1 MDKEEVEIIV
11 SDRISHARLE
21 LAEKRLNFLL
31 WFGGTVGGAVL
42 VIFGII
48 LPIWLTGS
56 STQRIDNA
64 IESMERRFEEL
75 VGKQLRRPLIECS
88 YQNKSLEGQSV
99 DCIVGESNSIF
110 PIIVRNVGD
119 GSTNLLY
126 CRLYLASD
134 ELPSNNFSISWWHLL
149 PDCDESPEYTL
160 AYDYVDNGNFLLH
173 PQMPFPLRP
182 GQWKGFKK
190 GSSAKALLK
199 VYYGE
204 PEPRRVKF
212 SINFK

>member
-1 MDKEEVEIIV
+1 MDREEVERIV

-21 LAEKRLNFLL
+21 LAEKRLNFFL

-64 IESMERRFEEL
+64 IESTERRFEEL

-88 YQNKSLEGQSV
+88 YQNKSLEGQLV
-99 DCIVGESNSIF
+99 DCSVGESPGIS

-134 ELPSNNFSISWWHLL
+134 ALSSNFSISWWHPLQH
-149 PDCDESPEYTL
+149 CDEPEYTL
-160 AYDYVDNGNFLLH
+160 AYDYVDNGRSLLH
-173 PQMPFPLRP
+173 PKMTFPFRT
-182 GQWKGFKK
+182 GQWSGFQK
-190 GSSAKALLK
+190 GSSAQALLK

-204 PEPRRVKF
+204 PEPRIVKF

>member
-75 VGKQLRRPLIECS
+75 VGKQLRKPLIECF
-88 YQNKSLEGQSV
+88 YQ
-99 DCIVGESNSIF
+99 
-110 PIIVRNVGD
+110 
-119 GSTNLLY
+119 
-126 CRLYLASD
+126 
-134 ELPSNNFSISWWHLL
+134 
-149 PDCDESPEYTL
+149 
-160 AYDYVDNGNFLLH
+160 
-173 PQMPFPLRP
+173 
-182 GQWKGFKK
+182 KK
-190 GSSAKALLK
+190 
-199 VYYGE
+199 
-204 PEPRRVKF
+204 
-212 SINFK
+212 I